1 MNVLAEVDGNRTRR
15 TGIARPNRFDGGGD
29 HQVPGHL
36 RLGRYQG
43 QQCERES
50 VGNVEGMTAY
60 ERLTPALGA
69 MVSGIRLGEIDSE
82 TSEALYDALI
92 EHSVLFFRY
101 QHLAPL
107 ELVALGRYLGALGAR
122 HHSYNTHPETDDLV
136 VLDWKPGD
144 RPDAAEWHSDMTFK
158 ASPPFATILQAMT
171 LPPVG
176 GDTLW
181 ASMYS
186 VHDRLDPGLRSDLEQ
201 LSAVHDPG
209 AFRNGA
215 YARGGN
221 AGIDEMLGTVGS
233 AVWPIISHHPVTG
246 RPYVNVSES
255 NTRWIIGIGAPE
267 SARIIA
273 LLLDMI
279 NRPDH
284 QVRLRWEPGTIA
296 IWDNRGTQHYAVS
309 DYPQYR
315 RMMHRVV
322 VHTDTRLAA
331 RSQPTVG

>member
-1 MNVLAEVDGNRTRR
+1 MDCKR
-15 TGIARPNRFDGGGD
+15 
-29 HQVPGHL
+29 
-36 RLGRYQG
+36 
-43 QQCERES
+43 
-50 VGNVEGMTAY
+50 M
-60 ERLTPALGA
+60 TPAIGA
-69 MVSGIRLGEIDSE
+69 EVSGINLA
-82 TSEALYDALI
+82 ALTEESAQAVYDALM
-92 EHSVLFFRY
+92 EHYVLFFRD
-101 QHLAPL
+101 QHLTPL
-107 ELVALGRYLGALGAR
+107 EQVELGNHLGQLGAR
-122 HHSYNTHPETDDLV
+122 HHAYNTHPDTDDLV

-144 RPDAAEWHSDMTFK
+144 RPDADEWHSDMTFS
-158 ASPPFATILQAMT
+158 ANPPFATILQAMQ

-186 VHDRLDPGLRSDLEQ
+186 VHDRLDPGLRADLAQ

-215 YARGGN
+215 YQKGGN
-221 AGIDEMLGTVGS
+221 DGINQMLGTVGS

-246 RPYVNVSES
+246 RPYINVSES
-255 NTRWIIGIGAPE
+255 NTRWIIGVGASE
-267 SARIIA
+267 SARIIS

-284 QVRLRWEPGTIA
+284 QVRLRWEPGTVA

-309 DYPQYR
+309 DYPNHR

-322 VHTDTRLAA
+322 VHTDTRLA
-331 RSQPTVG
+331 S

>member
-1 MNVLAEVDGNRTRR
+1 M
-15 TGIARPNRFDGGGD
+15 
-29 HQVPGHL
+29 L
-36 RLGRYQG
+36 R
-43 QQCERES
+43 C
-50 VGNVEGMTAY
+50 

-69 MVSGIRLGEIDSE
+69 MVTGITLGNLTGESADV
-82 TSEALYDALI
+82 LYDALM
-92 EHSVLFFRY
+92 EHQVLFFRD
-101 QHLAPL
+101 QHLSPL
-107 ELVALGRYLGALGAR
+107 EQVTLGRHLGDLGEP
-122 HHSYNTHPETDDLV
+122 HHAYNTHPETDDVV
-136 VLDWKPGD
+136 VLDWRPGD

-158 ASPPFATILQAMT
+158 SDPPFATILQAMV

-186 VHDRLDPGLRSDLEQ
+186 VYERLDPGLCSDLQQ
-201 LSAVHDPG
+201 LFAVHDPG

-215 YARGGN
+215 YATGGN

-255 NTRWIIGIGAPE
+255 NTRWIIGVGAPE
-267 SARIIA
+267 SARIVS

-284 QVRLRWEPGTIA
+284 QVRLRWMPGTIA
-296 IWDNRGTQHYAVS
+296 IWDNRATQHYAVS
-309 DYPQYR
+309 DYRQFR

-322 VHTDTRLAA
+322 VQRDTRLEPAGTPVLGNNRVAA
-331 RSQPTVG
+331 D

>member
-1 MNVLAEVDGNRTRR
+1 MLE
-15 TGIARPNRFDGGGD
+15 
-29 HQVPGHL
+29 
-36 RLGRYQG
+36 
-43 QQCERES
+43 C
-50 VGNVEGMTAY
+50 

-69 MVSGIRLGEIDSE
+69 MVSGITLRDL
-82 TSEALYDALI
+82 TSELADEVYLALM
-92 EHSVLFFRY
+92 EHQVLFFRD
-101 QHLAPL
+101 QHLSPH
-107 ELVALGRYLGALGAR
+107 EQVRLGTQLGDLGQR
-122 HHSYNTHPETDDLV
+122 HHAYNTHPETDDLV
-136 VLDWKPGD
+136 VLDWRPGD

-158 ASPPFATILQAMT
+158 SNPPFATILQAID

-186 VHDRLDPGLRSDLEQ
+186 VYERLDPGLRSDLEQ

-215 YARGGN
+215 YEKGGN
-221 AGIDEMLGTVGS
+221 AGIDEMLGSVGS

-255 NTRWIIGIGAPE
+255 NTRWIIGVGAAE
-267 SARIIA
+267 SARILS
-273 LLLDMI
+273 LLFDMI

-284 QVRLRWEPGTIA
+284 QVRLRWMPGTLA
-296 IWDNRGTQHYAVS
+296 VWDNRATQHYAVS
-309 DYPQYR
+309 DYAQYR

-322 VHTDTRLAA
+322 VFTDRRLMALEH
-331 RSQPTVG
+331 R

>member
-1 MNVLAEVDGNRTRR
+1 MVT
-15 TGIARPNRFDGGGD
+15 
-29 HQVPGHL
+29 
-36 RLGRYQG
+36 
-43 QQCERES
+43 C
-50 VGNVEGMTAY
+50 
-60 ERLTPALGA
+60 ERLTPAIGA
-69 MVSGIRLGEIDSE
+69 AVSGIRLNQID
-82 TSEALYDALI
+82 ADGAQAVYDALI
-92 EHSVLFFRY
+92 DHQVLFFHD
-101 QHLAPL
+101 QHLSPL
-107 ELVALGRYLGALGAR
+107 DQVALGRHLGELGER
-122 HHSYNTHPETDDLV
+122 HHAYNTHPETDDLV
-136 VLDWKPGD
+136 VLDWQPGD

-158 ASPPFATILQAMT
+158 ANPPFATILQAMI

-186 VHDRLDPGLRSDLEQ
+186 VYDRLDSGLRSDLEQ

-215 YARGGN
+215 YANGGN
-221 AGIDEMLGTVGS
+221 AGIDAMLGTVGS

-255 NTRWIIGIGAPE
+255 NTRWIIGVGAPE
-267 SARIIA
+267 SARIIN

-284 QVRLRWEPGTIA
+284 QVRLRWQPGTVA
-296 IWDNRGTQHYAVS
+296 IWDNRSTQHYAVA
-309 DYPQYR
+309 DYAQYR

-322 VHTDTRLAA
+322 VHRDTRLSRKASA
-331 RSQPTVG
+331 